1 MTLVNSGASEIMG
14 NLFGFGGRRVARLR
28 ERQRFS
34 RRSGLR
40 VERLEAR
47 QLLAGDLLVGDF
59 HPDQFLVRFTD
70 VAAAESHLEG
80 TKLGDQLGFGF
91 YEVYLDS
98 GVGLDQAME
107 HYNQLPGVDYAQ
119 RDFVL
124 QHESTAPDDAY
135 FDSLW
140 GLHNTG
146 QTNGTVDADIDA
158 VEAWDVETDASS
170 IIVAVI
176 DTGIDYTHEDL
187 AGNTWVNTSEANGT
201 PGVDDDGNGYTD
213 DIYGYDFYNE
223 DGDPFDDNG
232 HGTHV
237 SGTIGAVGNNG
248 IGVTGVSWEVQLMG
262 LKFLNESGS
271 GYTSDAVRAVDY
283 AREMGA
289 QVINASFGGG
299 GYSTAMHD
307 AIEAFGDAGGIFVA
321 AAGNAGNDNDSDPS
335 YPANYD
341 LPNIISVAASDDDD
355 ELASWS
361 NYGTASVDIAAP
373 GVSILSTLPED
384 GYGTASG
391 TSMAAP
397 HVAGAAALVWA
408 AHPDWTH
415 QEVIDAL
422 LDYADPILLDVVANG
437 RLNVNEA
444 IQASLVDTDGPRVT
458 DASWSGETNRLDQ
471 VTVTFNEAIDA
482 ATLTD
487 ADIELTDPAGNLIP
501 VSSVSAV
508 DGSGGKEFA
517 IAFEEQSAA
526 GTYEVTLG
534 PEVADEE
541 GNLMDQ
547 DRDGTQG
554 EAEDDQSRSTAS
566 IREVLEYSWTG
577 RKALRDRRSTT
588 VKFRVGDDVT
598 IDDIDVRVD
607 LDHTWD
613 SDLQLILIS
622 PDRTKVRL
630 FNRSGGSGDNIKATF
645 DDEATTP
652 IADGSAPFDGD
663 FIPDRSLSKFDG
675 ESTKGT
681 WKLRIRDRAAGDVGT
696 IYGVTLIV
704 TPDSSSTS
712 SSTSPIFSP
721 YQQLAGARFESLPA
735 VSNPDVIAR
744 DRLFLDAIDN
754 TVTSR
759 ADLQWVAA
767 EEVRQRAPG
776 DRAVERR
783 DETRARI
790 WSSYQAET
798 DDALGEAWDDTLALL
813 TELAS

>member
-1 MTLVNSGASEIMG
+1 MMKQ
-14 NLFGFGGRRVARLR
+14 FHGFGQRRVTRLKDRRQFARR
-28 ERQRFS
+28 T
-34 RRSGLR
+34 GLC

-59 HPDQFLVRFTD
+59 HPDQFLVRFSD
-70 VAAAESHLEG
+70 AAAAETHLEG

-91 YEVYLDS
+91 YEVYLES
-98 GVGLDQAME
+98 GVGLDQAVD

-124 QHESTAPDDAY
+124 QHGSTTPDDAY
-135 FDSLW
+135 FESLW

-187 AGNTWVNTSEANGT
+187 AGNAWVNSLEASGT

-299 GYSTAMHD
+299 GYSTAMYD

-335 YPANYD
+335 YPASYD
-341 LPNIISVAASDDDD
+341 LSNIISVAASDDDD

-373 GVSILSTLPED
+373 GVSILSTLPD
-384 GYGTASG
+384 DNYGSASG

-422 LDYADPILLDVVANG
+422 MDYADPILLDAVANG

-444 IQASLVDTDGPRVT
+444 IQVSLSDTEGPRVT
-458 DASWSGETNRLDQ
+458 DASWSGETNRLER

-482 ATLTD
+482 VTLTD

-501 VSSVSAV
+501 VTAISAV
-508 DGSGGKEFA
+508 RGSGGKEFE
-517 IAFEEQSAA
+517 IDFEEQSTA

-534 PEVADEE
+534 PAVADEE

-554 EAEDDQSRSTAS
+554 EAEDDQYSSTAS
-566 IREVLEYSWTG
+566 IREVLEFSWEG
-577 RKALRDRRSTT
+577 RKALRDRRATT

-598 IDDIDVRVD
+598 IEDIDVRVD

-630 FNRSGGSGDNIKATF
+630 FNRSGGSGDDIMATF
-645 DDEATTP
+645 DDEATTK

-663 FIPDRSLSKFDG
+663 FIPDRSLSKLDG

-704 TPDSSSTS
+704 TPDSSATS
-712 SSTSPIFSP
+712 SSTSISPIVSP
-721 YQQLAGARFESLPA
+721 YQQLVGARFELSPDVNHPA
-735 VSNPDVIAR
+735 VIAR
-744 DRLFLDAIDN
+744 DRLLLDAVDN

-759 ADLQWVAA
+759 ADLRWVAA

-790 WSSYQAET
+790 WSAYQGET
-798 DDALGEAWDDTLALL
+798 DDALGDAWDDTLALL

>member
-1 MTLVNSGASEIMG
+1 MLKQ
-14 NLFGFGGRRVARLR
+14 FYGFGYRRVARLKD
-28 ERQRFS
+28 RQRFA
-34 RRSGLR
+34 RRAGLR

-47 QLLAGDLLVGDF
+47 QLLAGDLLMGDF

-70 VAAAESHLEG
+70 TAAAESQLEG

-98 GVGLDQAME
+98 GVGLDQAMD
-107 HYNQLPGVDYAQ
+107 HYNQLAGVDYAQ

-124 QHESTAPDDAY
+124 QHESTTPDDAY

-187 AGNTWVNTSEANGT
+187 AGNAWVNTSEANGT
-201 PGVDDDGNGYTD
+201 AGVDDDGNGYTD

-299 GYSTAMHD
+299 GYSAAMYD

-361 NYGTASVDIAAP
+361 NYGTSTVDIAAP
-373 GVSILSTLPED
+373 GVSILSTLPD
-384 GYGTASG
+384 DDYGSASG

-422 LDYADPILLDVVANG
+422 MDYADPILLDVVANG

-444 IQASLVDTDGPRVT
+444 IQVSLGDTDGPRVT
-458 DASWSGETNRLDQ
+458 DASWSGETNRLER

-482 ATLTD
+482 TTLTD
-487 ADIELTDPAGNLIP
+487 ADIELTDPAGNLI
-501 VSSVSAV
+501 SVSAISAV
-508 DGSGGKEFA
+508 RGSGGKEFE
-517 IAFEEQSAA
+517 IAFEEQSTA

-534 PEVADEE
+534 PAVADAE
-541 GNLMDQ
+541 GNVMDQ

-554 EAEDDQSRSTAS
+554 EEEEDQYSSTAS
-566 IREVLEYSWTG
+566 VREVLEFSWEG
-577 RKALRDRRSTT
+577 RKALRDRRATT

-630 FNRSGGSGDNIKATF
+630 FNRSGGSGDDIMATF
-645 DDEATTP
+645 DDEATTA

-675 ESTKGT
+675 ESTQGT

-704 TPDSSSTS
+704 TPESSSTS
-712 SSTSPIFSP
+712 SSASLGPDFAP
-721 YQQLAGARFESLPA
+721 HQQLVGTRFASLPGVA
-735 VSNPDVIAR
+735 ETVVTAR
-744 DRLFLDAIDN
+744 DRLLSEATDN
-754 TVTSR
+754 PVSSLS
-759 ADLQWVAA
+759 DLRWVAT
-767 EEVRQRAPG
+767 EEVRQRVSG
-776 DRAVERR
+776 DQAVNRR
-783 DETRARI
+783 DATRAQV
-790 WSSYQAET
+790 WSSYQEET
-798 DDALGEAWDDTLALL
+798 SDELGDTWDDTLALL